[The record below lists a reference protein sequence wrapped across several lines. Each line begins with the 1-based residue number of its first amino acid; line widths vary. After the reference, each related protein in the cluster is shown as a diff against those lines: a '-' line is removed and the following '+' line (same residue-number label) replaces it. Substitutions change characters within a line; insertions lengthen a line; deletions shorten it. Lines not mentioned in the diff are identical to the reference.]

1 MSKYCKMLLF
11 LPQFNL
17 MTEGKVIQMAVLG
30 DIKSFEMT
38 FKQYYQPLVY
48 YSHTILKDMD
58 EAEDIVQ
65 QSFVTI
71 WQKQSE
77 LKIETSLKSYL
88 YKTVYNASL
97 NRVKQQKVRQSYA
110 NEFQAISS
118 HPVVENQNHKDL
130 EQKIDWAL
138 TQLPE
143 QCARVFKLSR
153 YEQKKY
159 QEIASELNI
168 SIKTVE
174 NHMGKA
180 LKLMREMLKDYLPLL
195 IIFLLTNIGR

>member
-1 MSKYCKMLLF
+1 MAES
-11 LPQFNL
+11 
-17 MTEGKVIQMAVLG
+17 KVIQFVQLG
-30 DIKSFEMT
+30 DIKTFEMT
-38 FKQYYQPLVY
+38 FKQYYQPLVN

-71 WQKQSE
+71 WQKQGE
-77 LKIETSLKSYL
+77 LQIETSLKSYL
-88 YKTVYNASL
+88 YRAVYNASL
-97 NRVKQQKVRQSYA
+97 NRIKQQKVRQNYA
-110 NEFQAISS
+110 YEVQAVSTY
-118 HPVVENQNHKDL
+118 PTFELGQHKEL
-130 EQKIDWAL
+130 ETKIEWAL

-143 QCARVFKLSR
+143 QCAKVFKMSR
-153 YEQKKY
+153 QSQLKY
-159 QEIASELNI
+159 QEIANELGI

-195 IIFLLTNIGR
+195 IIFLLTEIGK